1 MNNTKIIYNAQQV
14 SKKYPSFELK
24 PYDISLEL
32 GKVYGLVGE
41 NAAGK
46 TTLLRI
52 IANDLL
58 KENGINKY
66 FFTEKD
72 LPTWEITRNHVAY
85 ITQELQS
92 WKGNMYEYV
101 LFSATTHGLSPK
113 EAVTSTE
120 KIMKRLFIDDL
131 GERKW
136 TEISG
141 GYKLRFAIA
150 AAFVWHPKLAILDE
164 PLANLDV
171 NTQKIILEA
180 MKEFTRDSDNPKA
193 IILSSQH
200 LLEIEAVADD
210 LIHIQNG
217 KLLFSG
223 NKSNFEADRSENLFE
238 FSCEN
243 TLEDLQ
249 NLFANENLSVRHN
262 GFDFLITAPLTL
274 PSNELLQKFIDKKI
288 QISYFRNISQS
299 SKKLFIHE

>member
-1 MNNTKIIYNAQQV
+1 MNNTKIIYDAQKV
-14 SKKYPSFELK
+14 SKIYPSFELK

-58 KENGINKY
+58 KESGENTY
-66 FFTEKD
+66 FFTEKN
-72 LPTWEITRNHVAY
+72 LTPWEITRNHVAY

-101 LFSATTHGLSPK
+101 LFAATTHGLSPN
-113 EAVTSTE
+113 EAVISTE

-131 GERKW
+131 GNRKW

-150 AAFVWHPKLAILDE
+150 AAFVWKPKLVILDE

-171 NTQKIILEA
+171 NTQKLILEA
-180 MKEFTRDSDNPKA
+180 MKEFARDTENPKA

-223 NKSNFEADRSENLFE
+223 IKSSFEADRSENLFE
-238 FSCEN
+238 FACEN
-243 TLEDLQ
+243 TLEELQ
-249 NLFANENLSVRHN
+249 NLFSNESLSIKQN
-262 GFDFLITAPLTL
+262 GFDFLITTPLTL
-274 PSNELLQKFIDKKI
+274 SSNEVLQKLLDKKI
-288 QISYFRNISQS
+288 QINYFRNISQS

>member
-1 MNNTKIIYNAQQV
+1 MNDEKIIYTAQKV
-14 SKKYPSFELK
+14 SKIYPSFELK

-58 KENGINKY
+58 KESGENTY
-66 FFTEKD
+66 FFTEKN
-72 LPTWEITRNHVAY
+72 LPPWEITRNHVAY

-101 LFSATTHGLSPK
+101 IFSATTHGLSPK
-113 EAVTSTE
+113 EAVFSTE

-131 GERKW
+131 GDRKW
-136 TEISG
+136 SEISG
-141 GYKLRFAIA
+141 GFKLRFAIA
-150 AAFVWHPKLAILDE
+150 AAFVWNPKLVILDE

-171 NTQKIILEA
+171 NTQKLILEA
-180 MKEFTRDSDNPKA
+180 MKEFARDAENPKA

-223 NKSNFEADRSENLFE
+223 IKSSFEADRSENLFE

-243 TLEDLQ
+243 TLEALQ
-249 NLFANENLSVRHN
+249 NLFSNENLSIKQS
-262 GFDFLITAPLTL
+262 GFDFLVTTPLTM
-274 PSNELLQKFIDKKI
+274 SGNEILQKFLDKKI
-288 QISYFRNISQS
+288 QINYFRNISQS

>member
-1 MNNTKIIYNAQQV
+1 MNETQTIYSAQKV
-14 SKKYPSFELK
+14 SKKYPSFELQ
-24 PYDISLEL
+24 PYDISLEM
-32 GKVYGLVGE
+32 GKVYGVVGE

-58 KENGINKY
+58 KENGENKY
-66 FFTEKD
+66 FFTKND
-72 LPTWEITRNHVAY
+72 LPPWEITRNHVAY
-85 ITQELQS
+85 VTQELQP

-101 LFSATTHGLSPK
+101 LFAGTSRGLAPND
-113 EAVTSTE
+113 ALLSTE

-131 GERKW
+131 GNRKW
-136 TEISG
+136 NEISG

-180 MKEFTRDSDNPKA
+180 MKEFAQDSEHPKA

-223 NKSNFEADRSENLFE
+223 NKSNFESDRLENLFE
-238 FSCEN
+238 FACETN
-243 TLEDLQ
+243 LEDLEK
-249 NLFANENLSVRHN
+249 LFAEEGLRVRHS
-262 GFDFLITAPLTL
+262 GFDFLISTPL
-274 PSNELLQKFIDKKI
+274 SISGNDLLQKFLDKKI
-288 QISYFRNISQS
+288 QIHYFRNISQS

>member
-1 MNNTKIIYNAQQV
+1 MNKQKTIYTAQKV

-58 KENGINKY
+58 KDNGENTY
-66 FFTEKD
+66 FFTEKT
-72 LPTWEITRNHVAY
+72 LPPWEITRNHVAY
-85 ITQELQS
+85 ITQELQA

-113 EAVTSTE
+113 EAVISTE

-131 GERKW
+131 GNRKW

-150 AAFVWHPKLAILDE
+150 AAFVWYPKLVILDE

-171 NTQKIILEA
+171 NTQKLILEA
-180 MKEFTRDSDNPKA
+180 MKEFARDVDNPKA

-223 NKSNFEADRSENLFE
+223 IKSSFEADRSENLFE

-243 TLEDLQ
+243 SLEGLQ
-249 NLFANENLSVRHN
+249 NLFSNENLSIKQN
-262 GFDFLITAPLTL
+262 GFDFNHNATHAV
-274 PSNELLQKFIDKKI
+274 K
-288 QISYFRNISQS
+288 
-299 SKKLFIHE
+299 